1 MPEWKSRL
9 AVRYTKLNAQGM
21 PEESVSISPIDTF
34 TPTFALAT
42 ESLHSIEATH
52 IGAIYSPQA
61 ITFSM
66 TVKAIGE
73 VAGKLTK
80 LALDGTLFDVELQ
93 EGEGDDWSFSSIVLQ
108 KCIITSCMPTS
119 ATISGAPS
127 ATFSGFSLGAKA
139 DAKAEPEVTI
149 P

>member
-9 AVRYTKLNAQGM
+9 AVSYTKLNTGGT
-21 PEESVSISPIDTF
+21 PGETVSISPIDSF

-42 ESLHSIEATH
+42 EPLHSIEATH
-52 IGAIYSPQA
+52 LGAIYSPQS

-66 TVKAIGE
+66 TVKAIGD
-73 VAGKLTK
+73 VVGKLTK
-80 LALDGTLFDVELQ
+80 LALDGTLFDVTLQ
-93 EGEGDDWSFSSIVLQ
+93 EGEGDDWSFTTVVLR

-127 ATFSGFSLGAKA
+127 ATFSGFSLSADV
-139 DAKAEPEVTI
+139 DAKAEDAVTV